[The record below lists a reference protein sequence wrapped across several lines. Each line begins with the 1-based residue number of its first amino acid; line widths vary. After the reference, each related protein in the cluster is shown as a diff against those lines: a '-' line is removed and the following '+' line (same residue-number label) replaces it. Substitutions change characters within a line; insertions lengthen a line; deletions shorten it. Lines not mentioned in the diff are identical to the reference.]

1 MLSGA
6 FYGSDAVYRTTKFT
20 SSVEHIDKLNVDQEE
35 VIFCSQLELQGNK
48 GVTAYLSSKRFIWNV
63 KFLHP
68 TTKNLSKCDLMKLVL
83 EFISLLV

>member
-6 FYGSDAVYRTTKFT
+6 FYGSDTIYRTTKFT
-20 SSVEHIDKLNVDQEE
+20 SSVERVDKLDVDQEQ

-48 GVTAYLSSKRFIWNV
+48 EVTAYLSSKRFIWNV

-68 TTKNLSKCDLMKLVL
+68 TTRTLS
-83 EFISLLV
+83 